1 MALPLVWVAA
11 CRPDDGALP
20 ETADSAA
27 SAPTCEPAPFR
38 DGSLDDDCDGTAGT
52 SIPLAERERLR
63 VSGAEV
69 GFAHGLAL
77 GWSVTCT
84 PTPALGFRSAVAAG
98 SLPQEFDGRAVVV
111 DGERTGALVF
121 DAADLVL
128 DGSDELGGAAYGY
141 RVLFPGDTDGDGD
154 GDFVVSHLDAYIPEP
169 QMGEVYVYRGGLRGT
184 VPYND
189 AAALRIPGLALGAM
203 LGGATRAGDLDGDG
217 RADLVLG
224 NLELHHHDVPGSI
237 AVYTDLPRQGTVT
250 TPTATYVDDDPI
262 PGTGESLVAADV
274 TGDGVTDLVVGE
286 PNAGGFFTPGRVVVL
301 AGPLTASPS
310 TFSAPYALL
319 AGEPYAP
326 LPDDHFDRFPST
338 GSRLAA
344 GDLDGDGVTDLAIA
358 AHVSGSGAWERVG
371 KVFVFFGPLAP
382 GAGSVADADL
392 VLEGELEFSDLGM
405 PVVLDHDGDGH
416 LDLAVS
422 APSDPS
428 FVRDRP
434 GLLYVFPGPL
444 GPGTLDLARDA
455 GVVYRGEQPG
465 AWLGGG
471 AMDGCDLDGDGDD
484 ELVVGAPSTQVD
496 GHLGLGRVH
505 VLDGGR
511 WDR

>member
-1 MALPLVWVAA
+1 MIGLLLAWAPA
-11 CRPDDGALP
+11 CRPDDGAP
-20 ETADSAA
+20 RETADTGG
-27 SAPTCEPAPFR
+27 PPRTCQPAPFR
-38 DGSLDDDCDGTAGT
+38 DGSLDEDCDGTAGT

-77 GWSVTCT
+77 GWSVACS
-84 PTPALGFRSAVAAG
+84 PDPALGLRRALAAG
-98 SLPQEFDGRAVVV
+98 SLPEEFHGRAVVF
-111 DGERTGALVF
+111 DGSRVGDVVF
-121 DAADLVL
+121 DEADALF
-128 DGSDELGGAAYGY
+128 DGSQEFGGGSYGY
-141 RVLFPGDTDGDGD
+141 RVVFPGDTDGDGD
-154 GDFVVSHLDAYIPEP
+154 GDFLVSDVTAYVPDP
-169 QMGEVYVYRGGLRGT
+169 QMGEVYVYRGTPRGT
-184 VPYND
+184 VPFD
-189 AAALRIPGLALGAM
+189 AAAVRVPGLALGAM

-224 NLELHHHDVPGSI
+224 NLDLNHLDVPGSI
-237 AVYTDLPRQGTVT
+237 AVYTDLPRRGTVT
-250 TPTATYVDDDPI
+250 TPVATYVDDDSI
-262 PGTGESLVAADV
+262 PGTGESLLAADV

-310 TFSAPYALL
+310 TFAAPYALL